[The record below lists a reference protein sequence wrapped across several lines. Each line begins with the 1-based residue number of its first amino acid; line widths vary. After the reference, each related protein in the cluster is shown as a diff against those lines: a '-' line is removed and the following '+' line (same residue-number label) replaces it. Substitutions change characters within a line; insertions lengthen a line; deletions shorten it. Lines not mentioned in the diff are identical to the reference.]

1 MAQGSGLRAQGTGR
15 RLKMLKRLIKL
26 IEFIKFIEF
35 KPFAV
40 NRLPFTVYLLPL
52 PNILHLATFLLFLQL
67 NLIRCKYYSQFLLEE
82 DWAV

>member
-40 NRLPFTVYLLPL
+40 NRLPFTVSRPE
-52 PNILHLATFLLFLQL
+52 ICLH
-67 NLIRCKYYSQFLLEE
+67 
-82 DWAV
+82 